1 MLYRAIASC
10 GKLALVW
17 SVASIPWLCSWW
29 YFSCLAGW
37 PLNDDPFYA
46 KPLETYS
53 QTGEWQ
59 LVKQNGELTASS
71 VGHLALGFVAAAWSE
86 FSYRR
91 LYLACIAQQALGV
104 AALYLTSRTL
114 SNSVLTSVLAAA
126 SLASFPLFFGH
137 AFTFMTDGPAASWAS
152 VALCCGTVGVVH
164 LDWRWLLAASIAL
177 GWGFWIRQ
185 TNGLLFLAP
194 AVAWLLAARSTKIGR
209 WHFWLGLAAISLP
222 FCFAIILLESGLLI
236 ESSVSRLADVSPAID
251 GQYFKNVTIAAYGA
265 ILLFGWFSLPWLLFA
280 IRCSFLHAGK
290 LGRRARVLCASAAS
304 LVFLVSL
311 IPFASTAGRASITNA
326 TGAFIQNAHFGP
338 IFLSD
343 MDEPGR
349 WSQLGGVEWPLFV
362 WQVLTVA
369 SIASGAAIAW
379 WLAWSVCIGSRSLRE
394 NSAVNYLPH
403 VQVAIGISVA
413 ILCSAAVLIF
423 LIEPHMDRYWLFTL
437 AGMAVWTVVISS
449 LNRVHVVHSSRDR
462 NWNLACFAWAIVFIL
477 FNFCMSTVFTHDML
491 AWNNA
496 RWGFVNEMLD
506 AGMQPEEIDGGRDVN
521 AWLRLDEDPNSMPR
535 QGDSSKWWSGSA
547 KLAISVGERPG
558 WQEVKRLPWSSW
570 ATGRA
575 HFLLVLSKTED
586 QSVEH

>member
-1 MLYRAIASC
+1 MWSRATYSS
-10 GKLALVW
+10 GKLALAW
-17 SVASIPWLCSWW
+17 SAASIPWLCCWW
-29 YFSCLAGW
+29 YFSCFAGW

-46 KPLETYS
+46 KPLETYT
-53 QTGEWQ
+53 QRGALQ

-71 VGHLALGFVAAAWSE
+71 LGHLAVGFVATAWSE

-91 LYLACIAQQALGV
+91 LYLVCIAQQSLGV
-104 AALYLTSRTL
+104 AAIYLTSRKL
-114 SNSVLTSVLAAA
+114 SNTVHISVLAAA

-137 AFTFMTDGPAASWAS
+137 AFTFMTDGPAASWAA
-152 VALCCGTVGVVH
+152 VALCCSAVGVVQ

-194 AVAWLLAARSTKIGR
+194 AVAWLLASRSAKMGR
-209 WHFWLGLAAISLP
+209 WHFWAGLTAISLP
-222 FCFAIILLESGLLI
+222 YYFAVLLLESGWLI
-236 ESSVSRLADVSPAID
+236 ESSVSRIDDVSPALD
-251 GQYFKNVTIAAYGA
+251 GQFFKNVSIAAYGA

-280 IRCSFLHAGK
+280 IRGSFLHAGK
-290 LGRRARVLCASAAS
+290 LSRRARVLCASAAA
-304 LVFLVSL
+304 LVFFVSL
-311 IPFASTAGRASITNA
+311 IPFIITAGRACITNA

-349 WSQLGGVEWPLFV
+349 WSQLGGVEWPLIV
-362 WQVLTVA
+362 WQLLTVA

-379 WLAWSVCIGSRSLRE
+379 WLTWSICIWSGSIRKHAAF
-394 NSAVNYLPH
+394 NNLPH
-403 VQVAIGISVA
+403 AQVAIGISVA
-413 ILCSAAVLIF
+413 ILCSAVVLLF

-437 AGMAVWTVVISS
+437 AGMAVWILVISS
-449 LNRVHVVHSSRDR
+449 LQRFHLVQSSQESK
-462 NWNLACFAWAIVFIL
+462 WNIVCFAWAIVFIL

-496 RWGFVNEMLD
+496 RWVCVNDMLD
-506 AGMQPEEIDGGRDVN
+506 TGMQPVEIDGGRDVN

-535 QGDSSKWWSGSA
+535 QGDSSKWWSGAA

-558 WQEVKRLPWSSW
+558 WQEVKRLPWNSW
-570 ATGRA
+570 ATGRV
-575 HFLLVLSKTED
+575 HFLLVLSKMED
-586 QSVEH
+586 RSVEH